1 MLCTRI
7 PLARTLLCSACL
19 LVLVLFN
26 AQRATA
32 QADSV
37 GYIPRHNLV
46 KLGLT
51 SGLFSIISV
60 NYERVL
66 NPKLSV
72 ALTMSYMLPVVPS
85 PFFDLDTDELEIAS
99 DRRISGHYLTPEVK
113 WFLEKSDERPAP
125 RGLYVGGY
133 LRYSDTRYTG
143 SVTATASGTDANGTV
158 NGNLRIDLYEY
169 GIGPS
174 VGYQWLAI
182 HDRLVFDAV
191 FFAPRFSLYRL
202 AVKADLN
209 GDGELFADLGQALEE
224 KLGREVAPI
233 DIDLSTSGSTTVD
246 RSSLGYRFGIKIGY
260 AF

>member
-1 MLCTRI
+1 MLRTCI
-7 PLARTLLCSACL
+7 PLARTLLWSACL
-19 LVLVLFN
+19 LVLMLSN
-26 AQRATA
+26 AQHATA

-46 KLGLT
+46 KLGLS
-51 SGLFSIISV
+51 SGVFSIISV

-72 ALTMSYMLPVVPS
+72 ALTMSYMIPS
-85 PFFDLDTDELEIAS
+85 RPSKLFDLDTEELVIDS
-99 DRRISGHYLTPEVK
+99 DRQLSGHYFTPEVK
-113 WFLEKSDERPAP
+113 WFLEKSDDRPAP
-125 RGLYVGGY
+125 RGLYLGGY
-133 LRYSDTRYTG
+133 LRYSDTRFTA
-143 SVTATASGTDANGTV
+143 SAKATATGTDASGEI

-191 FFAPRFSLYRL
+191 FFAPRYSLYRL

-209 GDGELFADLGQALEE
+209 GEGELFADLSQALEE
-224 KLGREVAPI
+224 VLGRDVVPL
-233 DIDLSTSGSTTVD
+233 DIDLDTSGSTTVD
-246 RSSLGYRFGIKIGY
+246 RNSLGYRFGIKIGY